1 MHWKI
6 IRLTEVS
13 STNDYARE
21 IAEEVPEGTVVVAK
35 RQTSGRGRKGRKWAS
50 PEGGLWMTAILK
62 PRSSPEHITKLVFVG
77 ALAVVDTL
85 ARYGIPAEI
94 KWPNDV
100 LVGGKKIAGILTE
113 CKLNSFALLGIGLN
127 VNNEIPEELKEQAIS
142 MAELVGK
149 VSIEEVLQALLRSIS
164 YWYSLF
170 KNGMH
175 EKILQAVRLKSSVI
189 GRNVVII
196 EDGEVVL
203 EGKAIG
209 IDESGS
215 LLIDRSGHIERV
227 VYGDVSLRFADQ

>member
-1 MHWKI
+1 MEWRI

-21 IAEEVPEGTVVVAK
+21 IAEDVPEGTVVVAK
-35 RQTSGRGRKGRKWAS
+35 RQTSGRGRKGRNWAS

-62 PRSSPEHITKLVFVG
+62 PRSSPEHVPKLVFIG

-100 LVGGKKIAGILTE
+100 LVDGRKIAGILSE

-127 VNNEIPEELKEQAIS
+127 VNNRVPEELRDSAVS
-142 MAELVGK
+142 MAELLGG
-149 VSIEEVLQALLRSIS
+149 EPEVERVLDALLRSLS

-170 KNGMH
+170 KSGRH
-175 EKILQAVRLKSSVI
+175 GEILRSVRTRSAVI
-189 GRNVVII
+189 GKDVVIL
-196 EDGEVVL
+196 EDGEIVIRGRAV
-203 EGKAIG
+203 G
-209 IDESGS
+209 IDDSGALLVDTGESV
-215 LLIDRSGHIERV
+215 ERV
-227 VYGDVSLRFADQ
+227 LYGDVSLRFP